1 MNQVRAFLIARKWKK
16 EYIMI
21 YPLWVGSLVMPKS
34 ARHWLTSIWSHFG
47 PMCSEQ
53 EMQITFLAVQ
63 KVNWQAIAVAKHT
76 CSCPCDPPIREKMH
90 ALAQGTFCVLGLLAH
105 ILIPILVAGK
115 ADTAERGDIHA
126 LGTYRI

>member
-1 MNQVRAFLIARKWKK
+1 
-16 EYIMI
+16 MI
-21 YPLWVGSLVMPKS
+21 YPLWADSLVMPKS
-34 ARHWLTSIWSHFG
+34 TRHWLTSIWSHFG

-76 CSCPCDPPIREKMH
+76 RSCPCDPPIREQMD
-90 ALAQGTFCVLGLLAH
+90 ALAQGTSCVLGLLAH
-105 ILIPILVAGK
+105 ILIPILITTLSAGK

-126 LGTYRI
+126 LGTYTFRE